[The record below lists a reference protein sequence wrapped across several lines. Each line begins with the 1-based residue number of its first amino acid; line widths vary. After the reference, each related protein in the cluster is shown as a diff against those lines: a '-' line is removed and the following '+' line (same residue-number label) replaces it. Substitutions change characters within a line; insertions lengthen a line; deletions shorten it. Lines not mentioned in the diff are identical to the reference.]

1 MRLALTQPRSLH
13 GVMTIECG
21 GRPLS
26 APLVVPDALDA
37 VEGVPLLAGA
47 GQGVG
52 VPGGAQGV
60 HTMVTTDGHPTLPQ
74 QPLLLLRGQGPGPV
88 PGIFPLNLDTA
99 ALIDVVY

>member
-1 MRLALTQPRSLH
+1 MA
-13 GVMTIECG
+13 IECG

-26 APLVVPDALDA
+26 APFVVPDALDA

-60 HTMVTTDGHPTLPQ
+60 HTGLVTTDGDPTLPQ

-88 PGIFPLNLDTA
+88 PRIFPLNLDTA